1 MNEGKKNH
9 TRNVDFLLKKNMK
22 NSMVTGS
29 GIRGI
34 STVWWEEHIGK
45 IQRKIIRA
53 QSFEMVSV
61 VFHIANTCRLF
72 DVLIGKNS
80 LLIAIKII
88 VKAN

>member
-9 TRNVDFLLKKNMK
+9 TRNVDFLLKKMK

-29 GIRGI
+29 GIREVF
-34 STVWWEEHIGK
+34 TVWWEEHIGK
-45 IQRKIIRA
+45 IPRKIISV

-61 VFHIANTCRLF
+61 VFHIVNTCRWF